1 MFAIFNRRDGIEDY
15 HLIAST
21 CILIHLINKGVIRLS
36 FRSSYI
42 PTRQRKPRCSTERTS
57 IYSLHITVTF
67 TLSINMDVWHFHF
80 DRKQVK
86 FAEDITRYDR
96 CWAAKEI
103 REIILFVFHFWN
115 IIFGKLIYVNGPVSY
130 FTSNN

>member
-1 MFAIFNRRDGIEDY
+1 MFATFNCRDGIEDY

-67 TLSINMDVWHFHF
+67 TLSITMDDTSTSIVG
-80 DRKQVK
+80 R

-96 CWAAKEI
+96 CQRNPGNYPVCIPLLKY
-103 REIILFVFHFWN
+103 N
-115 IIFGKLIYVNGPVSY
+115 IWKTYLC
-130 FTSNN
+130 

>member
-1 MFAIFNRRDGIEDY
+1 MFATFKCRDGIEDY

-21 CILIHLINKGVIRLS
+21 CILIHLINKGVIRLG

-67 TLSINMDVWHFHF
+67 TLSINMDDTSTSIVG
-80 DRKQVK
+80 R
-86 FAEDITRYDR
+86 FAEEITRYDR

-115 IIFGKLIYVNGPVSY
+115 IIFGKLIYVNGLVSY
-130 FTSNN
+130 FTSSN